1 MDDFSLLNLLSVFR
15 SNSPLQSFTPLGHNF
30 TTFALWKLCY
40 CCAIKGNFK
49 KKKKRYSLSAF
60 KCHKSNIKNLLMK
73 SSEIVLIFLPAFYL
87 IIWLMKSLKNFEKIS
102 FLKIWQMVFF
112 WGAKI
117 YFGKFLL
124 KWSIFRSGK
133 IWFSQIMPFNSY
145 HFHLM

>member
-1 MDDFSLLNLLSVFR
+1 MYLAGKYALSKFQEKDTRLNNLLFGSEANNFLSPFR
-15 SNSPLQSFTPLGHNF
+15 SS
-30 TTFALWKLCY
+30 
-40 CCAIKGNFK
+40 
-49 KKKKRYSLSAF
+49 RYSLSAF
-60 KCHKSNIKNLLMK
+60 KWHKSNIKNSLMK

-117 YFGKFLL
+117 YFGIFLP
-124 KWSIFRSGK
+124 KWSIFRSVK